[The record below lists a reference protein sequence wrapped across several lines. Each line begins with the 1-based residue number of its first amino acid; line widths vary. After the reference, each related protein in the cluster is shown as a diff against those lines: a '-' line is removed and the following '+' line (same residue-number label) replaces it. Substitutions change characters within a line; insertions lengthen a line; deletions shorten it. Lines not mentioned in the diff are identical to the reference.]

1 MRLSETF
8 RAAIKTSRIRQYEQA
23 RHVGIHPST
32 LSAWVNGI
40 FPVHSDDPRLRQL
53 ADLLGVAT
61 DRMFADESEPA
72 TAMRSARR

>member
-23 RHVGIHPST
+23 RHIGIHPST

-40 FPVHSDDPRLRQL
+40 FSVRPDNPRVREL
-53 ADLLGVAT
+53 AQFLGVPA
-61 DRMFADESEPA
+61 DRVFADESEPA
-72 TAMRSARR
+72 IETRSARR